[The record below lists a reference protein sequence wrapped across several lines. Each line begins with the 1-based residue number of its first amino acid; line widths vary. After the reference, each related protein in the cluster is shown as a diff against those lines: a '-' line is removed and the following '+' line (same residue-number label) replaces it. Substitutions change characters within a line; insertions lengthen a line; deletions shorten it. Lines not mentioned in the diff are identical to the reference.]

1 MSFYAPQQ
9 TKDSAVACTHVCLCV
24 CGRETV
30 CVCVFELQ
38 NDLCAAYDG
47 NISFMTLVNLL
58 LIALN
63 TCHSNNNEQKAATH
77 IL

>member
-1 MSFYAPQQ
+1 MYTCMFVGVWQR
-9 TKDSAVACTHVCLCV
+9 DGVC
-24 CGRETV
+24 V

>member
-1 MSFYAPQQ
+1 MRRSRRRTQLWHAHMY
-9 TKDSAVACTHVCLCV
+9 VCGCV
-24 CGRETV
+24 CARETVFV

>member
-1 MSFYAPQQ
+1 MYTCMF
-9 TKDSAVACTHVCLCV
+9 VGVCVPERRC
-24 CGRETV
+24 V